1 MSLGDDLDDG
11 LDYEVNSSGSE
22 QYEEVAEEQ
31 SNDSTSDSENA
42 KRPHSAGEEEEAAK
56 EPQSKRQKKLAK
68 SKVHQKK
75 LEKLEADREQK
86 KQLPKSSS
94 ERIAE
99 HLATL
104 IREKNPDLSALELE
118 ELYFKKTDFISTER
132 YDKERNLPNIL
143 DFVNTFSKSP
153 RAIVLSTSNLRV
165 ADVFRGLEGSK
176 NAVKLFSKNKLKE
189 DLARVDQLLK
199 APSSKDRHSKTKGKK
214 KGDAMVKFFIA
225 TPGRM
230 LKIVQETDAFFQG
243 KDKLDIFVDAS
254 YLDPKT
260 NTIFTS
266 DDCTALLKV
275 LKEFLGKKSS
285 VKILLF

>member
-1 MSLGDDLDDG
+1 MPLGDDLDDG
-11 LDYEVNSSGSE
+11 LDYQVDSSEGE
-22 QYEEVAEEQ
+22 NFGDVVEEQ
-31 SNDSTSDSENA
+31 PNHSASDSENA
-42 KRPHSAGEEEEAAK
+42 KRPHSAGEEDETAK
-56 EPQSKRQKKLAK
+56 QPQSKRQKKLAK

-86 KQLPKSSS
+86 KQLPRSSS

-99 HLATL
+99 HLGTL

-132 YDKERNLPNIL
+132 YDKERSLHNIL
-143 DFVNTFSKSP
+143 DFVNNFSKSP

-165 ADVFRGLEGSK
+165 ADVFRGLGGSK

-199 APSSKDRHSKTKGKK
+199 APSSKDRQAKNKGKK
-214 KGDAMVKFFIA
+214 KGDAMVKFFTA

-230 LKIVQETDAFFQG
+230 LKIVQETDAFFLG

-254 YLDPKT
+254 YLDPKM